1 MDLDEV
7 LDLQAEALV
16 HQDHFHHFL
25 EAEGLDPEDHL
36 LAGILAGVHPWDQ
49 EDLAGVMDLVQEGL
63 QETGVHLTECLVP
76 DQEEGIKEDQGDQED
91 LVVREKRIIM
101 KKVATMNKDQEENNL
116 VRRLEMILI

>member
-1 MDLDEV
+1 MDLR
-7 LDLQAEALV
+7 AEALV

-49 EDLAGVMDLVQEGL
+49 EDLAGVMDLVQEDL
-63 QETGVHLTECLVP
+63 QATGVHLTECLVP
-76 DQEEGIKEDQGDQED
+76 DQEDGIKED

-101 KKVATMNKDQEENNL
+101 KKVATMNKEQEENKL
-116 VRRLEMILI
+116 VRRLEMTLI

>member
-7 LDLQAEALV
+7 LDLRAEALV

-49 EDLAGVMDLVQEGL
+49 EDLAGVMDLVQEDL

-76 DQEEGIKEDQGDQED
+76 DQEDGIKED

-101 KKVATMNKDQEENNL
+101 KKVATMNKEQEENKL